1 MLIPIMARAP
11 RICVA
16 VIMMENLAHFQR
28 FSSGRALT
36 LGGFGA

>member
-16 VIMMENLAHFQR
+16 VIMIENLAHFQR
-28 FSSGRALT
+28 FSSGRAVT
-36 LGGFGA
+36 LAGFAS